1 MGRFLAA
8 ASFAFVLVAT
18 AATAAIAGAE
28 PMEDVDY
35 VLIPP
40 RAGAGGDRIEVIEFF
55 YYGCDSC
62 YRFEPMLAGWL
73 KKRPPDVFFRRVPAL
88 RRMDWVPLTRLSFA
102 LEEAGAIDRLHGE
115 VYRAIHER
123 GINLGDS
130 RELLKWA
137 EMNGLERAGFEKIL
151 NSESVSAKVQK
162 ARDTTIAYGIRATP
176 SMVVDGRYLTS
187 GGMLG
192 SLEAL
197 MAVVDGLIDKARKE
211 RAAK

>member
-8 ASFAFVLVAT
+8 LSFAFIL
-18 AATAAIAGAE
+18 AASGAAAAAE

-35 VLIPP
+35 VLIAPQP
-40 RAGAGGDRIEVIEFF
+40 GAGGGRIEVIEFF

-62 YRFEPMLAGWL
+62 YRFEPVLAGWIRKL
-73 KKRPPDVFFRRVPAL
+73 PPDVFFRRVPAL
-88 RRMDWVPLTRLSFA
+88 RRMDWVPLTRLYFA
-102 LEEAGAIDRLHGE
+102 LEEAGALDRLHGE
-115 VYRAIHER
+115 VYKAIHES

-130 RELLKWA
+130 SELLKWA
-137 EMNGLERAGFEKIL
+137 EMNGLERASLENVL
-151 NSESVSAKVQK
+151 NSESSSAKVQK
-162 ARDTTIAYGIRATP
+162 ARDTTVAYGIRATP

-192 SLEAL
+192 SLDAL
-197 MAVVDGLIDKARKE
+197 LPVVDGLIDKARKE

>member
-1 MGRFLAA
+1 VERFLAA
-8 ASFAFVLVAT
+8 LSFTFILAASG
-18 AATAAIAGAE
+18 AAAAAE

-40 RAGAGGDRIEVIEFF
+40 QPGARGDRIEVIEFF

-73 KKRPPDVFFRRVPAL
+73 KKLAPDVSFRWVPAL
-88 RRMDWVPLTRLSFA
+88 RRMEWVPLTRLYFA

-115 VYRAIHER
+115 VYKAIHEK
-123 GINLGDS
+123 GIKAGDLS
-130 RELLKWA
+130 ELLRWA
-137 EMNGLERAGFEKIL
+137 ETNGLERASFEKIL
-151 NSESVSAKVQK
+151 NSESLSAKVQK
-162 ARDTTIAYGIRATP
+162 ARDTTVAYGIRATP

-192 SLEAL
+192 TLDAL
-197 MAVVDGLIDKARKE
+197 LPVVEGLIDKARKE